1 MPAVPRTPSSPPQPV
16 AVERCIPTPFNTSS
30 WSALQP
36 PTSSEPAADVTTS
49 SGAQQ
54 EVASPATLH
63 ISIPPSPNPIP
74 DLHFLGFL
82 RNENSKVMG
91 VFLARGRQSVSGI
104 FDHLWRP
111 LAHTMKASAGS
122 APSSVYEKEQDESD
136 DGDDSIMLYC
146 PLLDSEP
153 EPIEYSE
160 VELAAS
166 NATYIFHD
174 GKTLE
179 FRQSARPLSF
189 AEARKQLTPHSP
201 STALSPEPTQQQGP
215 AKSRQPDPREE
226 PGATGWFDTWKWKTN
241 EGRKLVSDTV
251 DEGTTPLKDEA
262 VKKTRTRWVP
272 SPDQI
277 SFEAMWWGYRLWVC
291 ISTIVG
297 MAWLTS

>member
-1 MPAVPRTPSSPPQPV
+1 
-16 AVERCIPTPFNTSS
+16 
-30 WSALQP
+30 
-36 PTSSEPAADVTTS
+36 
-49 SGAQQ
+49 
-54 EVASPATLH
+54 
-63 ISIPPSPNPIP
+63 
-74 DLHFLGFL
+74 
-82 RNENSKVMG
+82 
-91 VFLARGRQSVSGI
+91 
-104 FDHLWRP
+104 
-111 LAHTMKASAGS
+111 MKASAGS

-215 AKSRQPDPREE
+215 AESRQPDAREE

-241 EGRKLVSDTV
+241 EGRKLVSDAV

-262 VKKTRTRWVP
+262 VRKTRTRWVP

-277 SFEAMWWGYRLWVC
+277 SFEAMWWGYRLCVC

>member
-16 AVERCIPTPFNTSS
+16 AVERCIPTLFNTSS

-36 PTSSEPAADVTTS
+36 PTPSESATDATTS
-49 SGAQQ
+49 SGAPR

-63 ISIPPSPNPIP
+63 SSIPPSPNPIP
-74 DLHFLGFL
+74 NLHFLGFL

-111 LAHTMKASAGS
+111 SAHTMKVSAGS
-122 APSSVYEKEQDESD
+122 APSSVYEKEQDEESD

-153 EPIEYSE
+153 EAIECSE

-166 NATYIFHD
+166 NATYIFDD

-179 FRQSARPLSF
+179 FWQSARPLSF

-201 STALSPEPTQQQGP
+201 STALSPEPAQQQGP
-215 AKSRQPDPREE
+215 ANSRQPDAREE
-226 PGATGWFDTWKWKTN
+226 PGATGWFDTWKGRTN

-262 VKKTRTRWVP
+262 VRKTRTRWVP

-277 SFEAMWWGYRLWVC
+277 SFEAMWLGYRLCVC
-291 ISTIVG
+291 ISTIAG
-297 MAWLTS
+297 MAWL